1 MVEQLKCIGTLSVG
15 GEICRPI
22 LYFFYLCIG
31 TNKPMIDAIAPRV
44 NIVVENNLY
53 WKLEQLIQQ
62 KTKYEIV

>member
-1 MVEQLKCIGTLSVG
+1 MYKVVQCGRRNLQANSLI
-15 GEICRPI
+15 
-22 LYFFYLCIG
+22 FYLCIG